1 MQKKRNS
8 RTQIEDQKMLNCQL
22 KNKLV
27 LSNKFHKGSR
37 VLKSSKKAKGT
48 DIVDVDETM
57 DIHFLDEIL
66 MDILSR
72 LPVRSLLRFKGV
84 SKLWK
89 TLINEPLFKVK
100 HLNHAK
106 NDQNSQKFLFYRR
119 PMESMFSIHSCSL
132 SSAELVED
140 AQTLSMESINRRINS
155 PSHSRISNGGIS
167 FYGMSFDSNSNDYKI
182 LKILNYGSDEPSEI
196 LALKS
201 GSWRKIVEHP
211 RVTDNMLLDM
221 HSLTCIHGEFH
232 WVGFSRNYFVVSFD
246 ISHEVYGEIPL
257 PECLSNIGDIGI
269 SELEGMLCAYSNV
282 YHHGR
287 HTYKLWVMKDY
298 GLKESLNALFSIENP
313 NVIMPIPKYRFANGE
328 VLFWCV
334 YSQVPENAYW
344 T

>member
-1 MQKKRNS
+1 MA
-8 RTQIEDQKMLNCQL
+8 
-22 KNKLV
+22 
-27 LSNKFHKGSR
+27 GSR

-48 DIVDVDETM
+48 DNVDVDE
-57 DIHFLDEIL
+57 
-66 MDILSR
+66 
-72 LPVRSLLRFKGV
+72 
-84 SKLWK
+84 
-89 TLINEPLFKVK
+89 
-100 HLNHAK
+100 
-106 NDQNSQKFLFYRR
+106 
-119 PMESMFSIHSCSL
+119 
-132 SSAELVED
+132 
-140 AQTLSMESINRRINS
+140 
-155 PSHSRISNGGIS
+155 
-167 FYGMSFDSNSNDYKI
+167 
-182 LKILNYGSDEPSEI
+182 ILNYGSDEPSEI
-196 LALKS
+196 LALRS

-287 HTYKLWVMKDY
+287 HTIKVWVMKDC

-334 YSQVPENAYW
+334 YTQVPENAYW
-344 T
+344 TQRGRFALFPRGLRQNGFTYTESLISPGLLT